1 LQLLYLQFLY
11 TLYPEMRSDNP
22 KKSVSSGVDCQKFK
36 HRLEPNGYFMS
47 RFDRQILVLLLAL
60 AGLQGCGWSPF
71 GTKEEYLHRAQQFA
85 ERGQYGDSVL
95 QYRKALQKDGNY
107 GEAYLR
113 YGQLLARLNR
123 QAQAFSSLSRAVE
136 LLPQSEEARAELGR
150 LAMIE
155 LLRDPR
161 RPQRLYQTADKMATE
176 LLAANPNSAEGLRL
190 KGYLALVDSHSNEV
204 IDYFNRSLLAKPNQP
219 DVVTMLVQTLL
230 LEHQGDEAEKVV
242 RSALATL
249 KNDGPLYDTL
259 YGYYMGAHRPADGEQ
274 LLKLKIA
281 NNPRDVF
288 FVVQL
293 ASHYRNQRETEQM
306 EAVLKAFVADTRNY
320 PSAPRETGDF
330 YRRIGRLE
338 DAVALWQ
345 KGVQSDPSRK
355 KEYLQRIVAV
365 RLAQGRTQDATAAV
379 DAILKD
385 FPGDVTALAARADL
399 RMAGGRP
406 DEMEKATRELADL
419 VKKAPANNDIRYSLA
434 NAWRQ
439 TGHEAEARVS
449 LLEILQRDPKHRD
462 ALREMADI
470 SIRDLKPDEALQ
482 YADRLLAIDP
492 DNTGARLVRTS
503 ALALRGRFS
512 EVRSELRRMTREKP
526 DLPEPWLQM
535 ATLDMEQ
542 KNYPEA
548 EQILRRLV
556 NQRKGDIRPLKG
568 LVFLLLTQGQPQ
580 EALALVRDESAASAD
595 PQVKVLLITTAA
607 QIGNFNM
614 ALPAARKLVADFP
627 DNPDHLMLL
636 GEIYQR
642 AGQLDQAIASFQ
654 TARDKDK
661 DSPIPAS
668 HLAEALAQ
676 AGRSDEAIAASRH
689 ALQMRPNDPLL
700 QNALAWHLA
709 TGGKNLDEASALAH
723 DALQKMPGHASF
735 IDTSGMVYLKSG
747 KLDLA
752 LRTFQQLVLRDPSSP
767 TYRTHLATTLIA
779 QGDQRRARAELE
791 TALRNRPSPVETQ
804 DIRKLLKG
812 VL

>member
-1 LQLLYLQFLY
+1 
-11 TLYPEMRSDNP
+11 MN
-22 KKSVSSGVDCQKFK
+22 
-36 HRLEPNGYFMS
+36 
-47 RFDRQILVLLLAL
+47 RFNRKIPVALLAL
-60 AGLQGCGWSPF
+60 AVLQGCGWSPF

-85 ERGQYGDSVL
+85 EKGQYGDAVL

-123 QAQAFSSLSRAVE
+123 EPQAFSSLSRAVE
-136 LLPQSEEARAELGR
+136 LLPKSEEARAELGR
-150 LAMIE
+150 LAMID
-155 LLRDPR
+155 LLRDSR

-176 LLAANPNSAEGLRL
+176 LLAANPNSSEGLRL
-190 KGYLALVDSHSNEV
+190 KGYLALVDSHPNEV
-204 IDYFNRSLLAKPNQP
+204 IDYFRRSLLGKPNQP
-219 DVVTMLVQTLL
+219 DVVTILVQTLL
-230 LEHQGDEAEKVV
+230 LEHQGDDAETVA
-242 RSALATL
+242 RNALATL

-281 NNPRDVF
+281 NNPRDAF

-293 ASHYRNQRETEQM
+293 ASHYRNQHETEQM
-306 EAVLKAFVADTRNY
+306 DSLLKAFVADIRNY
-320 PSAPRETGDF
+320 PSAPREAGDF
-330 YRRIGRLE
+330 YRGIGRLD
-338 DAVALWQ
+338 DAITLWQ

-355 KEYLQRIVAV
+355 REYLQRIVAV
-365 RLAQGRTQDATAAV
+365 RLAQGRTQAATATV

-399 RMAGGRP
+399 RMATGRP
-406 DEMEKATRELADL
+406 DEMDKATRELAEL
-419 VKKAPANNDIRYSLA
+419 LKKAPANNDIRYSLA

-439 TGHEAEARVS
+439 TGHEAEARAS
-449 LLEILQRDPKHRD
+449 LLELLQRDPKRRD

-470 SIRDLKPDEALQ
+470 SIRDQKPDEALQ

-512 EVRSELRRMTREKP
+512 EARNELRRMTQEKP
-526 DLPEPWLQM
+526 NLPEPWLQT
-535 ATLDMEQ
+535 AALDMEQ
-542 KNYPEA
+542 KKYPEA
-548 EQILRRLV
+548 EQILRRLL

-568 LVFLLLTQGQPQ
+568 LVFLLLTQGEPQ
-580 EALALVRDESAASAD
+580 KAFALARDESAVSAD

-607 QIGNFNM
+607 QIGSFDV
-614 ALPAARKLVADFP
+614 AIAAARKLVTDFP
-627 DNPDHLMLL
+627 DNPDNLMLL

-642 AGQLDQAIASFQ
+642 AGQLDQAIASFES
-654 TARDKDK
+654 ARDKDK
-661 DSPIPAS
+661 GSPIAAAR
-668 HLAEALAQ
+668 LAEALAQ

-689 ALQMRPNDPLL
+689 ALEMRPNDPLL

-709 TGGKNLDEASALAH
+709 TSGKNLAEAAALAR
-723 DALQKMPGHASF
+723 DALKKIPGNDSF

-752 LRTFQQLVLRDPSSP
+752 LQTFQRLVLKDPSSP

-779 QGDQRRARAELE
+779 EGDEGRARTELE
-791 TALRNRPSPVETQ
+791 KALRNRPSPVETQ
-804 DIRKLLKG
+804 EIRKLLKS